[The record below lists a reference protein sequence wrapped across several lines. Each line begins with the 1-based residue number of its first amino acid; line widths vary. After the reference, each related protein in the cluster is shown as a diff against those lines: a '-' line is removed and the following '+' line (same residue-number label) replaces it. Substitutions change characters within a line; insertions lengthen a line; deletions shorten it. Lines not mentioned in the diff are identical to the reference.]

1 MHFLC
6 NFSRPLEKAS
16 VRVWTHTNIKFDTL
30 RQNSLTFPDKN
41 TTHGSNW
48 LLCWILQTLRKL
60 TWNWIKIVRDLSTQS
75 ILIYFSALKNDCFW
89 PCFPCRCMEEFK
101 QIATISEKYS
111 GNIREILRL
120 SPFSITDWLPSAQK
134 PSFITF
140 FYWNIYME
148 IEISSI
154 VNIVWIASPPEI
166 NPTQQMLLHESITK
180 MSYL

>member
-1 MHFLC
+1 MQLFTPAWEGESSTHL
-6 NFSRPLEKAS
+6 A
-16 VRVWTHTNIKFDTL
+16 RVWTHFNIKFDTL
-30 RQNSLTFPDKN
+30 RQNSLTLAAKN

-48 LLCWILQTLRKL
+48 LLCWILRTLRKL

-75 ILIYFSALKNDCFW
+75 ILIYFSGLKNDCFW

-140 FYWNIYME
+140 SFESVVRQRSTHDIIINDRFY
-148 IEISSI
+148 ISF
-154 VNIVWIASPPEI
+154 
-166 NPTQQMLLHESITK
+166 T
-180 MSYL
+180 